1 MTREVFS
8 PIIVSLTLA
17 SYTTSGSESYRMK
30 TEKIVISF
38 IAVFVGIVVAGIAF
52 YIYQSTKII
61 SPTKTKTVSITPP
74 SPTPKATIYLTIAAP
89 TDGEVF
95 DKKVITV
102 SGKTVPGSIII
113 ISTDIS
119 DEVVSP
125 TSTGDF
131 SATVTIDDGGNTLH
145 VSAIAPNGE
154 QTSQIRTV
162 TYSTETF

>member
-1 MTREVFS
+1 
-8 PIIVSLTLA
+8 
-17 SYTTSGSESYRMK
+17 MK

-52 YIYQSTKII
+52 YIYQSTKIV

-74 SPTPKATIYLTIAAP
+74 SPTPKATIYLSLAKPAE
-89 TDGEVF
+89 GEVF

-102 SGKTVPGSIII
+102 SGKTVPGSLVI

-119 DEVVSP
+119 DQVISP
-125 TSTGDF
+125 SSTGDF
-131 SATVTIDDGGNTLH
+131 SATATIDDGGNSLR

-154 QTSQIRTV
+154 HASQTRTV
-162 TYSTETF
+162 TYSTENF